1 MPDLSDEAHL
11 GHTDEEA
18 LSREEREVTERR
30 NIYSFLQ
37 QICQYPGYTTVAVIL
52 PCPDVLQAI
61 AREILQINE
70 PAVIVYGTTAFY
82 I

>member
-37 QICQYPGYTTVAVIL
+37 QICQHPGYTTVAVIL
-52 PCPDVLQAI
+52 PCADVL
-61 AREILQINE
+61 
-70 PAVIVYGTTAFY
+70 
-82 I
+82 